1 MYAVIGLG
9 NPGLQ
14 YAATRHNV
22 GFEVIERLAYE
33 NGIKVEKRKHQALI
47 GEGIIGGEKVILA
60 KPQTYMNL
68 SSQSVIEIMNWYKLD
83 NKHIIIIYDD
93 ISLPIGFIRVR
104 TKGSDGGHNG
114 IKNIISCLN
123 SQEFLRVRVG
133 VGEKPPGWDLA
144 DYVLSRFNREEI
156 EEIVQSIKIASD
168 AVETIIKEGPQK
180 AMNQYNQ
187 KVRE

>member
-1 MYAVIGLG
+1 MYAIIGLG

-22 GFEVIERLAYE
+22 GFEVIERLAFE
-33 NGIKVEKRKHQALI
+33 NNIDVSRKKFHALI
-47 GEGIIGGEKVILA
+47 GEGMIGGEKVILA

-68 SSQSVIEIMNWYKLD
+68 SGKSVIEIINWYKLD
-83 NKHIIIIYDD
+83 PRNIIIIYDD
-93 ISLPIGFIRVR
+93 ISLPIGLIRVR

-114 IKNIISCLN
+114 IKNIISCLG

-133 VGEKPPGWDLA
+133 VGEKPPGWDLS
-144 DYVLSRFNREEI
+144 DYVLSRFTKEEI
-156 EEIVQSIKIASD
+156 KEMVQSIKIASD
-168 AVETIIKEGPQK
+168 AVETIIKEGPDK
-180 AMNQYNQ
+180 AMNVFNQ